1 MDEAEIKR
9 PCPQNQ
15 VGRAFFVFLGFC
27 QNSVSEQNRIIL
39 HFLECVFM
47 TSPHGLSMSG
57 GEKEYSMVDS
67 NHQNGGLTTV
77 TDHVFRSA

>member
-1 MDEAEIKR
+1 M
-9 PCPQNQ
+9 
-15 VGRAFFVFLGFC
+15 
-27 QNSVSEQNRIIL
+27 S
-39 HFLECVFM
+39 
-47 TSPHGLSMSG
+47 SPHGLSISG